1 MFYSSQ
7 LRIFRY
13 TECNNESESKYMW
26 ALHMQENNI
35 VGAHLEKHHR
45 LVDQTALKYSEMSVL
60 VVNIN
65 QIQHVSDKF

>member
-1 MFYSSQ
+1 
-7 LRIFRY
+7 
-13 TECNNESESKYMW
+13 MW

-35 VGAHLEKHHR
+35 VGAHLEKHHC
-45 LVDQTALKYSEMSVL
+45 LVDQTAFIYSEMSAL